1 LNKRGFVINNSVFVN
16 CILLKSRAN
25 LIFTE
30 NTITMKKSAYIL
42 LIALLPIS
50 AFCQDQ
56 LKVTVHPGVEL
67 FTIIQIL
74 ADKYPQPNPSA
85 YSKQALEY
93 FGKYKDHPAVKKV
106 ISFDKTYTDLV
117 ELGWCMSDFPNIKIY
132 EPADLQWYKMYG
144 KENVLEYMKL
154 CKDFFYDTKFW
165 DFYQKHRVR
174 YDKWGDDLKVKVDS
188 GKLIGKLQDFYR
200 YHSDVHWYICIDPLN
215 SWGSHAIMTKTL
227 NPQFSDWLVYNTGYF
242 DREGNGQKD
251 PYFEFKDFDNLV
263 WHEGGHV
270 YVNQLFQKYKQQ
282 IDELSY
288 LFNKDDIG
296 MKRNNITTWEYC
308 FDENLVRSI
317 SAVLYKKYRSERAF
331 KRQQAREIA
340 SDFIYVEDLVPFIYD
355 NYMQSNKYKN
365 FAEFFPEI
373 LKYLK
378 NKYPQKS

>member
-1 LNKRGFVINNSVFVN
+1 
-16 CILLKSRAN
+16 
-25 LIFTE
+25 
-30 NTITMKKSAYIL
+30 M
-42 LIALLPIS
+42 S

-67 FTIIQIL
+67 LTIIQIL

-85 YSKQALEY
+85 YSKEALEY

-117 ELGWCMSDFPNIKIY
+117 ELGWCISDFPNIKMY

-144 KENVLEYMKL
+144 KENVLEYVRL

-165 DFYQKHRVR
+165 DFYQKHKAR
-174 YDKWGDDLKVKVDS
+174 YDQWGNDLKAKVDS
-188 GKLIGKLQDFYR
+188 DKLINKLQDFYK
-200 YHSDVHWYICIDPLN
+200 YSSDVHWYICIDPLN

-242 DREGNGQKD
+242 NRDGNTQKD

-263 WHEGGHV
+263 WHEGSHV
-270 YVNQLFQKYKQQ
+270 YINQLLQKYKQQ

-296 MKRNNITTWEYC
+296 MKRNNIDTWAYC
-308 FDENLVRSI
+308 FDENMVRSV
-317 SAVLYKKYRSERAF
+317 AAALYKKYRSERAF

-355 NYMQSNKYKN
+355 NYLQTDKYKD